1 MGEQGEVSAIGDAWV
16 INLSDRP
23 DRLQRFQTENARSIV
38 ARRFEAIGPADVT
51 RKALLDDGMIGAE
64 NTYTLPAL
72 CCARSHLTLWRRS
85 AETNRSIT
93 IFEDDAI
100 LHRRFAEIAA
110 RVAATVQGWDIILWG
125 WNHSDPITIDLGG
138 GLSPARLGFVRD
150 DVFEG
155 FSCARES
162 AVEPRLIPLH
172 VACGILG
179 YTLSPGGAARLLAR
193 SLPLGNA
200 HAPSPKEGFEG
211 WRNDGIDVEMARH
224 YGALRAY
231 ACVPPI
237 AYNVYS
243 RSSINQNWVD

>member
-138 GLSPARLGFVRD
+138 GLSPARLG
-150 DVFEG
+150 
-155 FSCARES
+155 
-162 AVEPRLIPLH
+162 
-172 VACGILG
+172 
-179 YTLSPGGAARLLAR
+179 
-193 SLPLGNA
+193 
-200 HAPSPKEGFEG
+200 
-211 WRNDGIDVEMARH
+211 
-224 YGALRAY
+224 LRA
-231 ACVPPI
+231 
-237 AYNVYS
+237 
-243 RSSINQNWVD
+243 R